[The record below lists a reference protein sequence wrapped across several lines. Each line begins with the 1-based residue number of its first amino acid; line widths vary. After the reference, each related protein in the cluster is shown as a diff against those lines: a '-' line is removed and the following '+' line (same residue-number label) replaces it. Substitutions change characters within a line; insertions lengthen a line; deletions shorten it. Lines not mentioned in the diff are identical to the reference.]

1 MVVVRPIRLVRVVGR
16 GASDSHLSPPLRFRG
31 ARPSSPYA
39 SSAVMPWALRGGVCV
54 DPSSER
60 LWLPGRLAGWGVL
73 GMPKRGLRTK
83 GKPWRLFSLAKSQ
96 GHLFNAPARRSRRIG
111 KANQSRKFTP
121 TLGWLVGKLCS
132 VWYVISYVYLATFD
146 PNGSWQLPGF
156 LYIWPSSHPKPAI
169 DRKAMRRSAVK
180 VGQGTP
186 PSTVGDFLS
195 R

>member
-1 MVVVRPIRLVRVVGR
+1 MSTASQGGVSTPWSRTTANRRGSKFGFFVGR
-16 GASDSHLSPPLRFRG
+16 VCLGQAAWLPAFAGLWSCLSG
-31 ARPSSPYA
+31 
-39 SSAVMPWALRGGVCV
+39 W
-54 DPSSER
+54 
-60 LWLPGRLAGWGVL
+60 PGRLDRGGCLA
-73 GMPKRGLRTK
+73 PRRGLRTK